1 MKIMKLVKDEEF
13 WPRLLLDKMQE
24 KLNVKI
30 DWAKYVD
37 EDEADGK
44 ELDTGT
50 TNPIACVL
58 SAKFPISGALDGG
71 MDFGG
76 NAHCSND

>member
-1 MKIMKLVKDEEF
+1 MKLVKDEEF

-44 ELDTGT
+44 ELDTGRY
-50 TNPIACVL
+50 
-58 SAKFPISGALDGG
+58 K
-71 MDFGG
+71 
-76 NAHCSND
+76 SNLYRCFF